1 MREFNCILVKGD
13 FKSAA
18 AYGENAI
25 LLTRTLPPDVEL
37 GVGQNPQHPH
47 TIELLSIAVGTKC
60 LLLLRTDTLSATG
73 KYIEAEKSLFS
84 CYTLLCQTP
93 GIGVE
98 HGDTQT
104 YFEDMLN
111 IVLQRGDD
119 ATAETLALEKDGGK
133 DTIAFGDVSASLGY
147 IYTRTGKLKNAEPL
161 IAKALDIQEQ
171 VFGLHG
177 EKQDDMLKR
186 ALEIFSREYHQQQVR
201 HGAEQLSRRIR
212 DKRCHIGAPDSF
224 KGLFGV
230 TSVPTSQPLAPAS
243 VKAVQQWSSPL
254 MTAPTPSPS
263 VVEKIPV
270 QSPTPTAF
278 IQLIDLKTEQ
288 LRIILDNL
296 NLPQLVAPFE
306 SNRVD
311 GTLLDGAES
320 SEDIVDIDRFLIKGI
335 YGKKIFKQL
344 KSWKEDDG
352 QIPTSL
358 LVPSQSPPPD

>member
-25 LLTRTLPPDVEL
+25 LLTRTLPPDLKNYSECESHCNNAAMHAEL

-60 LLLLRTDTLSATG
+60 LLLLRTDTLQKKDNRLCKSLKIYALVQSATG

-119 ATAETLALEKDGGK
+119 ATAETLALANYKSLKEKDGGK

-186 ALEIFSREYHQQQVR
+186 ALEIFSREYHQQQ
-201 HGAEQLSRRIR
+201 
-212 DKRCHIGAPDSF
+212 
-224 KGLFGV
+224 
-230 TSVPTSQPLAPAS
+230 
-243 VKAVQQWSSPL
+243 
-254 MTAPTPSPS
+254 
-263 VVEKIPV
+263 
-270 QSPTPTAF
+270 
-278 IQLIDLKTEQ
+278 
-288 LRIILDNL
+288 
-296 NLPQLVAPFE
+296 
-306 SNRVD
+306 
-311 GTLLDGAES
+311 
-320 SEDIVDIDRFLIKGI
+320 
-335 YGKKIFKQL
+335 
-344 KSWKEDDG
+344 
-352 QIPTSL
+352 
-358 LVPSQSPPPD
+358 